1 MKKILTMT
9 AAALLAASAA
19 YAENATLELGG
30 FATTTEYFEGG
41 TPEEN
46 GFPFNY
52 QYIYSGGQIIYPYGQ
67 VKEIADRNGEIKS
80 ITFRYKENGTFY
92 DGSFE
97 GTSTIW
103 AQATDLQSM
112 PINEKRES
120 IWQPYASG
128 SKATASIDYEITYA
142 ENIFTVTYNFATP
155 VKLAPGQGLMITASS
170 EVTNTMAAFS
180 DDFYCFA
187 YRIGTGSDDFFTT
200 FYGSDRTS
208 FEDACKPDGLYA
220 RNSHWAPVAKMEY
233 SYVDKLPQTSAPVF
247 SPESGSALGPEDK
260 VTITAE
266 EGAKVVYTLEKDGTP
281 DTPYSDPIA
290 VDKACTITAIAT
302 LEGHD
307 PSEPVSASYSLK
319 VTPAPTFG
327 PESGS
332 ALGPDDKVTITAE
345 EGATVMYTL
354 EKDGTPDTPY
364 SGPIAVDKACT
375 ITASATLAGHYPSE
389 SVSASYTL
397 KTTSAP
403 VFATPEGILLGA
415 NEKVVITAAEGA
427 RILYTLEADKEPD
440 TEYPADG
447 IVLPEGKSEVRATAT
462 LAGSYPS
469 RVISAS
475 FSKSSLDA
483 ILVGDYNAVPSD
495 DNTFIGT
502 NWYNAPIIPTY
513 ANSASQMLY
522 LDSEMTGRTDR
533 TRLRAVSFRFCNE
546 TCFSE
551 YKSTA
556 KLYLTL
562 TDQTQFKYD
571 GKNSKYIWFDV
582 DLAEPVLTMPL
593 DINFTD
599 YYYGSGE
606 LVFTLGDE
614 GFDIP
619 AGKSL
624 LISVVNEAAAPLDNG
639 EYPQFL
645 KFNTSDFRTA
655 TFASDHTNFVSS
667 LAASEYIENGD
678 GFYSS
683 MTDHN
688 QPCVKLFTDE
698 LGNGGSGATAI
709 LTDSFEGTEYF
720 TIQGIRLSG
729 VPTEQGIYIRRTAN
743 GTEKIFVR

>member
-1 MKKILTMT
+1 MKRIVTLT
-9 AAALLAASAA
+9 AAALMAATAA
-19 YAENATLELGG
+19 YAGEATLELGG
-30 FATTTEYFEGG
+30 FSTATEYFEGG

-52 QYIYSGGQIIYPYGQ
+52 QYIYSGGQIIYPYEQ

-80 ITFRYKENGTFY
+80 ITFRYQENGTFY

-112 PINEKRES
+112 PINDKRES
-120 IWQPYASG
+120 VWQAYASG

-170 EVTNTMAAFS
+170 EVTNGMAAYS

-208 FEDACKPDGLYA
+208 FENACKPDGLYA

-233 SYVDKLPQTSAPVF
+233 SYVEKLPQTAAPVF
-247 SPESGSALGPEDK
+247 SPE
-260 VTITAE
+260 T
-266 EGAKVVYTLEKDGTP
+266 
-281 DTPYSDPIA
+281 
-290 VDKACTITAIAT
+290 
-302 LEGHD
+302 
-307 PSEPVSASYSLK
+307 
-319 VTPAPTFG
+319 
-327 PESGS
+327 GS

-345 EGATVMYTL
+345 EGATVLYTLEKDGTPDTTYAGPIAIDKACTVTAIATLDGHDPSEAVSASYTLKVTPAPEFTTASGTALGPDDKIAITAVEDATIMYTL

-364 SGPIAVDKACT
+364 TGPIAVDKACT
-375 ITASATLAGHYPSE
+375 VTANATLAGHYPSE

-397 KTTSAP
+397 KVSSVP
-403 VFATPEGILLGA
+403 VFGTPEGVLLGA
-415 NEKVVITAAEGA
+415 NEKVEITAAEGA
-427 RILYTLEADKEPD
+427 SILYTLESEKEPD
-440 TEYPADG
+440 TEYPEGG
-447 IVLPEGKSEVRATAT
+447 ITLPEGKSEIYATAT

-475 FSKSSLDA
+475 YSKSGLDA
-483 ILVGDYNAVPSD
+483 MLIGDYNAVPDD

-522 LDSEMTGRTDR
+522 LDSEMAGRTDK
-533 TRLRAVSFRFCNE
+533 TRLRAVSFRFSNE
-546 TCFSE
+546 TCFAA
-551 YKSTA
+551 YTSTA
-556 KLYLTL
+556 KLYLAL
-562 TDQTQFKYD
+562 TDENEFPYD
-571 GKNSKYIWFDV
+571 AKNSKYIWFGV
-582 DLAEPVLTMPL
+582 NLAEPVLTLPL

-606 LVFTLGDE
+606 LIFSLGDK

-624 LISVVNEAAAPLDNG
+624 LVNVVNEAEVPLDNG

-645 KFNTSDFRTA
+645 KYNTSDHRTA
-655 TFASDHTNFVSS
+655 TFASDHTNF
-667 LAASEYIENGD
+667 AASLEESEYVENGD

-688 QPCVKLFTDE
+688 QPCMKLFIDE
-698 LGNGGSGATAI
+698 LGTGGSGVTGI
-709 LTDSFEGTEYF
+709 VTDKAEGTEYY

-729 VPTEQGIYIRRTAN
+729 VPTEQGIYIRRTAT
-743 GTEKIFVR
+743 GTEKIYVR